1 MPRSLPHRIPVA
13 LPPSTPGVP
22 AGHDGGMSSVFS
34 LIIDGTIPGTFVW
47 ADDVCV
53 AFATIEPITSGH
65 MLVVPRVEVDQF
77 THLEDDVLAHL
88 IVVAKHIGLAQ
99 QRAFDAPRAAL
110 IVAGFEVPHTHLH
123 VLPAWSEAALTFAN
137 ARSAPAEQLAADAER
152 VRGALRALGH
162 GDRVPPSISSLA

>member
-1 MPRSLPHRIPVA
+1 
-13 LPPSTPGVP
+13 
-22 AGHDGGMSSVFS
+22 MSSVFS
-34 LIIDGTIPGTFVW
+34 LIVDGTIPGTFVW

-53 AFATIEPITSGH
+53 AFATIEPITPGH

-77 THLEDDVLAHL
+77 THVEDDVLAHL
-88 IVVAKHIGLAQ
+88 VVVAKHIGLAQ

-137 ARSAPAEQLAADAER
+137 ARSVPAEQLAADAER
-152 VRGALRALGH
+152 VRGRSVSWATGIVCRRRSPRQADYSPNTSSHLSQNATIAMTS
-162 GDRVPPSISSLA
+162 SIA